1 MHGGWVMLL
10 LAESSRILMQRVR
23 VMHILVECHGILMQG
38 GRVMLLSVKYCLI
51 PIEGSGG
58 ADF

>member
-1 MHGGWVMLL
+1 MLL

-38 GRVMLLSVKYCLI
+38 GRGMLLSVKYCLI